1 MILNISKSLP
11 RINSGC
17 PAAIPPPPLVAGLL
31 YVVVAMA
38 VSVALIT
45 KEDQLI
51 SFPVPSCHILF
62 KFLNIVAKQ
71 ILNLPCRAY
80 FPLVHTEPMLKM
92 FVPAC
97 PGCTAIRRV
106 QPI

>member
-62 KFLNIVAKQ
+62 KFPQYCSQTDLESSMSR
-71 ILNLPCRAY
+71 ILPSRTYGTNVENVCSCVSRLYCD
-80 FPLVHTEPMLKM
+80 
-92 FVPAC
+92 
-97 PGCTAIRRV
+97 
-106 QPI
+106 